1 VIYRHMWAL
10 KESKALLAREQR
22 ERKQNSAQEEHSMVV
37 DNILVLQCIMLLI
50 QILHFTFYFFS
61 G

>member
-1 VIYRHMWAL
+1 MWAL

-50 QILHFTFYFFS
+50 QILHFAFYFFS